1 MVANMEDKDFIG
13 PRALNDYTANK
24 ANDTTDAKWEQP
36 RKVAMCM
43 GVSSPGMAID
53 TIHQQ
58 VPTESKD

>member
-1 MVANMEDKDFIG
+1 MEDKDFIG
-13 PRALNDYTANK
+13 PRALNDYTANQV
-24 ANDTTDAKWEQP
+24 NDTTNTKWEQP

-53 TIHQQ
+53 TTHKQ